1 MIRLQKRIAD
11 SGYASRRKAEELI
24 KDGKVTVNDK
34 IVTEMGVL
42 VKDSDTIEVEGTTLS
57 GNEEKVYYLM
67 YKPASVITSTEDDKK
82 RKTVIDLIKVDK
94 RVYPVGRLDYDTTGA
109 LLLTNDGELA
119 NMIMHPSNKI
129 DKIYRVKVKGL
140 IKVEA
145 INKLTQGVIIDG
157 VKSSKAK
164 VKLRS
169 YNKKNNTSILNI
181 TIHEGRNHQ
190 IKKMLMAVGF
200 DVIKL
205 KRESI
210 GFLDLTGLK
219 PGEYRKLTVK
229 EVKTLYSMKN

>member
-24 KDGKVTVNDK
+24 KAGKVTVNDK

-42 VKDSDTIEVEGTTLS
+42 VKDSDTIEVEGTTLA
-57 GNEEKVYYLM
+57 GNEDKVYYLM

-82 RKTVIDLIKVDK
+82 RKTVIDLIKLDK

-145 INKLTQGVIIDG
+145 INKLKQGVIIDG
-157 VKSSKAK
+157 VKSSKAR

-181 TIHEGRNHQ
+181 TIHEGKNHQ

-229 EVKTLYSMKN
+229 EVKTLYSMKS